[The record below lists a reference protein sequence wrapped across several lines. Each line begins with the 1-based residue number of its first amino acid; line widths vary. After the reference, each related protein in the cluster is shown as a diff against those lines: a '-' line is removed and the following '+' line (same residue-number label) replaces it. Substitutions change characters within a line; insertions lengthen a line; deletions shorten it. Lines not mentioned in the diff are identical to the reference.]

1 MRPALFLIFLFCP
14 LALLAND
21 SLLRKKI
28 KAQMATI
35 EKQAGKPEKFRW
47 KLGSFT
53 YKTVQNKNT
62 KIVHDYDS
70 GPQHII
76 KVFYIQDATLLYASE
91 TETAYYLAKDSSIW
105 NASYYFKNGELADYL
120 TLGHGKSELDGWK
133 PGVDML
139 KDFKEALS
147 VINRNRRRTITN
159 NR

>member
-1 MRPALFLIFLFCP
+1 MRPILFLIFLFSP
-14 LALLAND
+14 VAMLAND

-28 KAQMATI
+28 YAQVMTI
-35 EKQAGKPEKFRW
+35 EKQVGKVDKFRW
-47 KLGSFT
+47 LLGTFA
-53 YKTVQNKNT
+53 YKTVEGEIT

-70 GPQHII
+70 GPRHII